1 MWKKKNWYE
10 KIVWGASDEANV
22 LVWKYS
28 GVWAKFRNHCSLI
41 DYTHDGA
48 HRVNL
53 ISNEAFK
60 GVQ

>member
-1 MWKKKNWYE
+1 MK
-10 KIVWGASDEANV
+10 KIVWGASDGANV
-22 LVWKYS
+22 LVGKYS